1 MCWEEAAGTQQ
12 HRLEKSGARTRA
24 REVGGRTGFSSLPV
38 STAGP
43 GQNTASETDGGD
55 TGYAVLK

>member
-24 REVGGRTGFSSLPV
+24 RQVGGRTGFSSLPV

-43 GQNTASETDGGD
+43 DGGD